1 MNSSKAISNRISVYL
16 TVLFLVAQLPNS
28 QAATNVTATAQEVND
43 FLGGRSGRLVYIDK
57 NENDKVYWI
66 DLSDMSVS
74 ELSGDIG
81 TSEPLISPDGTRVV
95 YGINN
100 IISKWPG
107 ESSNNE
113 GDSYVRFFSGGSRTH
128 VAGSSVAGKQ
138 AFSPHWW
145 VDPGNGDEYIVY
157 MDYYEKDT
165 QASSGRATWK
175 QLIVDNQPV
184 GNPIKILDHA
194 FDGGLSKDGTR
205 VGEAYHYLHMAHTI
219 DLGGGNG
226 SAISSR
232 MDGGNQCCN
241 ASMSPDNNYYIMH
254 LRIDHEGCNVR
265 DESDSLVTT
274 IYKPSGAAEMQNPE
288 YSTHSNYSTFTA
300 EFGSNYYIYIA
311 NVSSGA
317 SLKIAEGNFA
327 VPHLWIASQ
336 TPVMSLAPASLTFN
350 AVAGGNNPTAQTIS
364 VSNTGQGQLDQVSIT
379 ENAAWL
385 SVNVSGS
392 GNDQTLTNEID
403 ITGLVQDS
411 YTTTVEVTCNNASNS
426 PQIYTVNLEVVAGG
440 DNVDPEILIETP
452 TESQTIS
459 GSTPVSG
466 TASDNVGLEKIE
478 LQIDDGPF
486 ELASGTSNWTY
497 SLITTSLDDGSHS
510 LTARATDTS
519 GNSATDSVNVNVDNS
534 STEPSITIIAP
545 NGGEVWEVG
554 TTQHIR
560 WSTVGIE
567 DVTLRYSTDDG
578 QNWDMVEIT
587 VDKSKPEW
595 LDYPWIIPDQP
606 SKDCRVHIS
615 GYFGEV
621 PTQSADSFEIKAAG
635 TGQDDEVIVSGGC
648 SCSSSAKPKV
658 VPLVFLLAI
667 GTYLRR
673 RKIY

>member
-1 MNSSKAISNRISVYL
+1 MKTDTKILNKLYALL
-16 TVLFLVAQLPNS
+16 TVLFIFAQFSPS
-28 QAATNVTATAQEVND
+28 WAATNVTATAQEVSD

-74 ELSGDIG
+74 ELSGDVAV
-81 TSEPLISPDGTRVV
+81 SEPLISPDGTRVV
-95 YGINN
+95 YGVNN

-113 GDSYVRFFSGGSRTH
+113 GDSFVRLFSGGSRTH
-128 VAGSSVAGKQ
+128 VAGSAVAGKQ

-145 VDPGNGDEYIVY
+145 IDPANGDEYIVY

-184 GNPIKILDHA
+184 GNPIKILEHA

-205 VGEAYHYLHMAHTI
+205 VSEAYHYLHMAHTS

-226 SAISSR
+226 STISSR

-241 ASMSPDNNYYIMH
+241 ASMSPDNNYYVMH

-265 DESDSLVTT
+265 DENDNLVTT

-311 NVSSGA
+311 NVVSGA

-327 VPHLWIASQ
+327 VPHLWIASE
-336 TPVMSLAPASLTFN
+336 TPVMSLSPASLTFN
-350 AVAGGNNPTAQTIS
+350 AIAGGVNPAGQMIS
-364 VSNTGQGQLDQVSIT
+364 ISNTGQGQLNNVSIT

-385 SVNVSGS
+385 SVNTSGS
-392 GNDQTLTNEID
+392 GNAQTLTNDID
-403 ITGLVQDS
+403 ISGLAADS
-411 YTTTVEVTCNNASNS
+411 YTANVEVTCSNASNT
-426 PQIYTVNLEVVAGG
+426 PQSYVINLEVVAFG
-440 DNVDPEILIETP
+440 DDVDPDISIVTP
-452 TESQTIS
+452 TSNQTIS
-459 GSTPVSG
+459 GSVPVSG
-466 TASDNVGLEKIE
+466 TAYDNVGLEKVE
-478 LQIDDGPF
+478 LKIDDGPF
-486 ELASGTSNWTY
+486 ELASGTSSWTY
-497 SLITTSLDDGSHS
+497 TLVTTSLGDGSHS

-519 GNSATDSVNVNVDNS
+519 GNSATDSVSVNVDNS
-534 STEPSITIIAP
+534 SSEPSITIIAP
-545 NGGEVWEVG
+545 NGGEIWEVG

-560 WSTVGIE
+560 WSTVRID
-567 DVTLRYSTDDG
+567 DVTVRYSTDEG
-578 QNWDMVEIT
+578 QNWNMLEIT
-587 VDKSKPEW
+587 IDKSKPEW
-595 LDYPWIIPDQP
+595 LDYTWIIPDEP
-606 SKDCRVHIS
+606 SLYCRVHIS

-621 PTQSADSFEIKAAG
+621 PTQSASSFEIRSPG
-635 TGQDDEVIVSGGC
+635 SGQDDEITVLGGC
-648 SCSSSAKPKV
+648 SCSSAAKTQV
-658 VPLVFLLAI
+658 GSLCFLLGLSI
-667 GTYLRR
+667 CLTR